1 MTKSKKLNIF
11 LYDISII
18 LIVYENIKTMNVLNG
33 IFSSAFEAKRA
44 AFESEKA
51 AFEAKEEAFEYEKAA
66 LESERA
72 AFESEKAAFESEKA
86 AFESERAALEAREKA
101 FESEKATFETR
112 LKSAQARFKEEQAA
126 IKQEKKKM
134 EDAKISLYKQL
145 DDELKQLFAIIKN
158 PLNKKQKEIE
168 EKNLSVERLKNEILK
183 ISNKKTVDEFD
194 CDEID
199 SLNDKIYDLN
209 KDIKTC
215 EIAFKYINEVWIIIR
230 DMYQLKSNKRT

>member
-1 MTKSKKLNIF
+1 MNIF
-11 LYDISII
+11 LYVISII

-44 AFESEKA
+44 AFE
-51 AFEAKEEAFEYEKAA
+51 AKEE
-66 LESERA
+66 
-72 AFESEKAAFESEKA
+72 AFESEKAAFEAKKTALEAREK
-86 AFESERAALEAREKA
+86 AFESEKATFEAKEAILEAREKA

-168 EKNLSVERLKNEILK
+168 EKNLSVERLKNEILI
-183 ISNKKTVDEFD
+183 ISNKKTVDGFD
-194 CDEID
+194 CDKID
-199 SLNDKIYDLN
+199 DLNDKIYDLN

-215 EIAFKYINEVWIIIR
+215 EIAFKYINEVWITIR

>member
-1 MTKSKKLNIF
+1 VIF
-11 LYDISII
+11 II

-33 IFSSAFEAKRA
+33 IFSSAFEAKRT

-51 AFEAKEEAFEYEKAA
+51 AFEFEK
-66 LESERA
+66 A

-86 AFESERAALEAREKA
+86 TFEAKEAIFKDEKKA
-101 FESEKATFETR
+101 MEAEKATFETKLR
-112 LKSAQARFKEEQAA
+112 AAQARFKEEQAA

-145 DDELKQLFAIIKN
+145 DDELKQLFVIIKN

-215 EIAFKYINEVWIIIR
+215 EIAFESINEVWITIR
-230 DMYQLKSNKRT
+230 DMYQLKSNKRM

>member
-1 MTKSKKLNIF
+1 MNIF
-11 LYDISII
+11 LYVIFII

-33 IFSSAFEAKRA
+33 IFSSAFEAKRT

-51 AFEAKEEAFEYEKAA
+51 AFEFEK
-66 LESERA
+66 A

-86 AFESERAALEAREKA
+86 TFEAKEAIFKDEKKA
-101 FESEKATFETR
+101 MEAEKATFETKLR
-112 LKSAQARFKEEQAA
+112 AAQARFKEEQAA

-145 DDELKQLFAIIKN
+145 DDELKQLFVIIKN

-215 EIAFKYINEVWIIIR
+215 EIAFESINEVWITIR
-230 DMYQLKSNKRT
+230 DMYQLKSNKRM

>member
-1 MTKSKKLNIF
+1 
-11 LYDISII
+11 
-18 LIVYENIKTMNVLNG
+18 MNVLNG

-51 AFEAKEEAFEYEKAA
+51 AFEAK
-66 LESERA
+66 RA

-86 AFESERAALEAREKA
+86 ALEAKKAIFKAEKKA
-101 FESEKATFETR
+101 MEAEKATFETR

-145 DDELKQLFAIIKN
+145 DDQLYQLFAIIKN

-168 EKNLSVERLKNEILK
+168 EKNLRVKALENEIME
-183 ISNKKTVDEFD
+183 ISKKKTVDMFD
-194 CDEID
+194 REEVDN
-199 SLNDKIYDLN
+199 LNDKIYDLN

-215 EIAFKYINEVWIIIR
+215 EIAFKYINEVWITIR